1 MKERMERKL
10 EGKDGEKT
18 WGKGWRENL
27 RERMEKKLEGKDGD
41 KTWGKG
47 WR

>member
-1 MKERMERKL
+1 MKVRSERKH

-27 RERMEKKLEGKDGD
+27 RERMERKHEEKDGE
-41 KTWGKG
+41 
-47 WR
+47 